1 MKLPVLRGV
10 SVEETLTDNTKQI
23 TIEKVIELS
32 AKGED
37 LTWKDF
43 KDYSHI
49 DTGKSGY
56 QLFHH
61 KIDDTFELIVS
72 GMWTNKPDGI
82 ELVLIEDNTI
92 GVDIREED
100 IKTFV
105 EQYSKN

>member
-1 MKLPVLRGV
+1 MLT
-10 SVEETLTDNTKQI
+10 ETTNQL

-32 AKGED
+32 TKGED
-37 LTWKDF
+37 LDWEDF
-43 KDYSHI
+43 KDYSYI
-49 DTGKSGY
+49 DVGKSGY
-56 QLFHH
+56 QLFHY

-82 ELVLIEDNTI
+82 ELVLIEDNTN

-100 IKTFV
+100 IETFV